1 MTQRACWQL
10 AASAFRNS
18 LPDVQAPTGMIYAS
32 LVRPLS
38 SATHISGF
46 SWPTTSSTAQSWP
59 RHRLAPLD
67 SSRPRSLIT
76 AATPAAKSAN
86 KTSAK
91 SRSSVTT
98 QHPHFSTST
107 QSEVSESESEHRA
120 ADREASTSTN
130 PLKVDRQSSR
140 KAKEVQPKEG
150 GSTTDLRCVHGVGPK
165 NEQLLLKIGLSS
177 VASLKEVFKVEH
189 KKDAKALRQYLQVRV
204 LLSNAFGFVEPA
216 PA

>member
-10 AASAFRNS
+10 AASAFRKA

-32 LVRPLS
+32 VVRPLS
-38 SATHISGF
+38 SATHISGV
-46 SWPTTSSTAQSWP
+46 SWPAASPTGQPWP
-59 RHRLAPLD
+59 RYRLAPLD

-76 AATPAAKSAN
+76 AATLAAKSAN

-91 SRSSVTT
+91 TRSLVATP
-98 QHPHFSTST
+98 HPHFSTST

-120 ADREASTSTN
+120 ADSEASTSTH
-130 PLKVDRQSSR
+130 PLKTDRRSSR
-140 KAKEVQPKEG
+140 KTKDIQPKEG

-189 KKDAKALRQYLQVRV
+189 KQDAKALRQYLQVHV
-204 LLSNAFGFVEPA
+204 LVFHTFSIWKPSPA
-216 PA
+216 

>member
-38 SATHISGF
+38 SATHFPGV
-46 SWPTTSSTAQSWP
+46 SWTASSLGQPWP
-59 RHRLAPLD
+59 RDRLAPLD
-67 SSRPRSLIT
+67 SSRTRSLIT
-76 AATPAAKSAN
+76 AATLAAKSAN

-91 SRSSVTT
+91 SRPSVAT
-98 QHPHFSTST
+98 QHPHFSTGT
-107 QSEVSESESEHRA
+107 QSEASESESEHRA

-130 PLKVDRQSSR
+130 PLKVDRRSSR
-140 KAKEVQPKEG
+140 KAKEVQPKDG

-177 VASLKEVFKVEH
+177 VASLKEVFKIEH
-189 KKDAKALRQYLQVRV
+189 KKDAEALRQYLQVHV
-204 LLSNAFGFVEPA
+204 LLINTLGFLEPVSA
-216 PA
+216 

>member
-1 MTQRACWQL
+1 MTQKACWQL

-18 LPDVQAPTGMIYAS
+18 LPDVQAPTGMICAS

-38 SATHISGF
+38 SATHISGV
-46 SWPTTSSTAQSWP
+46 SWPATSPTGQPWP
-59 RHRLAPLD
+59 RYKPLE

-76 AATPAAKSAN
+76 AATLAAKSASN
-86 KTSAK
+86 TSAK
-91 SRSSVTT
+91 SRSSVAT

-107 QSEVSESESEHRA
+107 QCEDSESESEHRA

-130 PLKVDRQSSR
+130 PPKVDRRSSR

-189 KKDAKALRQYLQVRV
+189 KQNAKALRQYLQVHV
-204 LLSNAFGFVEPA
+204 LLTKIRCM
-216 PA
+216 

>member
-1 MTQRACWQL
+1 MTQRARWQL
-10 AASAFRNS
+10 AASAFRKS

-38 SATHISGF
+38 SATHVPGV
-46 SWPTTSSTAQSWP
+46 SWPAASPTGQPWP
-59 RHRLAPLD
+59 RYRLAPLD

-76 AATPAAKSAN
+76 AATVAAKTAN
-86 KTSAK
+86 KASAK
-91 SRSSVTT
+91 SRSSVAT

-120 ADREASTSTN
+120 ADREASTSTY
-130 PLKVDRQSSR
+130 PLKADRRPSR
-140 KAKEVQPKEG
+140 KTKEVQPKEG
-150 GSTTDLRCVHGVGPK
+150 GSSTDLRCVHGVGPK

-189 KKDAKALRQYLQVRV
+189 KKDAKALRQYLQVHV
-204 LLSNAFGFVEPA
+204 GLINPFGPLETA